1 MFHLLFYFLKD
12 ATTSVEESIVF
23 EFHPPVLVN
32 SMKIVTSAQVE
43 CSIKRK
49 KNYEDNVEYELKELF
64 SDDGYNENLGSMLDL
79 NEKM

>member
-1 MFHLLFYFLKD
+1 MKD
-12 ATTSVEESIVF
+12 TSTSGEESIVF

-32 SMKIVTSAQVE
+32 SIKIVTSAQVE

>member
-32 SMKIVTSAQVE
+32 SIKIVTSAQVE

>member
-32 SMKIVTSAQVE
+32 SIKIVTSAQVE

-64 SDDGYNENLGSMLDL
+64 SEDGYNENLGSMLDL